1 MTSSYHHGLVALS
14 VLIAFLASYAALDL
28 AGRTRAARGM
38 FRWIWLT
45 GGATAMG
52 LGIWAMHYIGM
63 LAFHVPV
70 PVLYDVPTVIVSL
83 LAAVAASA
91 VALFVVSR
99 NKLTVLSVVTGS
111 IVMGSGIA
119 TMHYVGMAAMRMP
132 AMHHYD
138 GRLVALSV
146 VLAIVISLVALVLT
160 FLSRDDV
167 SANSWR
173 KFGSA
178 VLMGLAVPVMHYT
191 GMAAATFTSAP
202 LMEDTSRAVGISTVG
217 VAGISSVTLMVL
229 GFAILTSMIDRR
241 FSAQTLELES
251 SETRY
256 RMLFERSLAGVYRS
270 TLDGRILDANPACV
284 RMFGYASREEYLAH
298 PASDVWFEPADRGA
312 FVARL
317 IQMKSLANSECRY
330 RRKDGTPVWVLENAT
345 LLEGQ
350 KGEPAIIEGTFI
362 DITTRKD
369 VEQEMRRVK
378 DAAEQANQSKSEFL
392 ANMSHEIRTPM
403 NGIIGMTDLVLDSEL
418 TAEQRDY
425 LSTVRTSADSLLSL
439 LNDIL
444 DFSKIES
451 GKVELEAVP
460 FSPRLSIARTLKPL
474 AVRAQQKGL
483 ELVCD
488 IDAGVPAA
496 VVGDPTRIQQV
507 LTNLVTNALKF
518 TERGRILV
526 AVKEDSRAEGCTR
539 LHVSVTD
546 TGIGIPAEKQ
556 EAIFEAFRQAD
567 GSTTRRFGGTGL
579 GLSISATLV
588 RLMGGRLWVE
598 SEPGAGSTFH
608 FTLALD
614 TADSPESGPVDPR
627 PPRLKVV
634 ASKPSAPGRTHGRVL
649 LVEDNVVN
657 QRVASG
663 LLTRRGHH
671 VTVAENG
678 AEALA
683 RIARETFDLVLMDL
697 QMPVMDGLAATAE
710 IRRREQLTGRHVR
723 IVAMT
728 AHAATSDREQC
739 QAAGMDGFLT
749 KPIDPR
755 LLFAAVEQDGG
766 GIQSAVATRAT
777 FDEDALRHRLSGD
790 DALMTDVIQMFLE
803 DLPVRLAA
811 INDAVS
817 GRDAEALRTAAHA
830 LKGSAGNLSAG
841 ELADAA
847 HVLERVGAESRMDA
861 ADGAWRRLSIEASNV
876 IDALRRHSASAK
888 EPTRCAS

>member
-1 MTSSYHHGLVALS
+1 MASNYNHGLVALS

-28 AGRTRAARGM
+28 AGRTRAARGGL
-38 FRWIWLT
+38 RWIWLT

-70 PVLYDVPTVIVSL
+70 PVLYDGPTVVLSL

-99 NKLTVLSVVTGS
+99 NRLTVASVVTGS

-138 GRLVALSV
+138 TRLVALSV
-146 VLAIVISLVALVLT
+146 ALAIVISMVALILT

-167 SANSWR
+167 RAKSWR
-173 KFGSA
+173 KLWSA
-178 VLMGLAVPVMHYT
+178 ILMGLAVPVMHYT
-191 GMAAATFTSAP
+191 GMAAASFTAAP
-202 LMEDTSRAVGISTVG
+202 MMEDTSRSVGISAVG
-217 VAGISSVTLMVL
+217 VVGISSVTLMVL

-241 FSAQTLELES
+241 LSAQALELES
-251 SETRY
+251 SENRY

-284 RMFGYASREEYLAH
+284 RIFGSASREEHLARH
-298 PASDVWFEPADRGA
+298 ASEVWFEPADRDA

-317 IQMKSLANSECRY
+317 IESKSLANSECRY
-330 RRKDGTPVWVLENAT
+330 RRKDGTAVWVLENAT

-350 KGEPAIIEGTFI
+350 KGEPAVIEGTLI
-362 DITTRKD
+362 DITTRKE

-378 DAAEQANQSKSEFL
+378 EAAEQANQAKSEFL

-403 NGIIGMTDLVLDSEL
+403 NGIIGMTDLVLDTEL
-418 TAEQRDY
+418 TEEQRDH
-425 LSTVRTSADSLLSL
+425 LSTVRTSADTLLSI
-439 LNDIL
+439 LNDVL

-451 GKVELEAVP
+451 GKVEIETVA
-460 FSPRLSIARTLKPL
+460 FSPRAAIANALKPL
-474 AVRAQQKGL
+474 GVHALHKGL
-483 ELVCD
+483 ELTCD
-488 IDAGVPAA
+488 IDSDVPAE

-507 LTNLVTNALKF
+507 VTNLVTNALKF
-518 TERGRILV
+518 TEQGHIRV
-526 AVKEDSRAEGCTR
+526 AVREESRAEGCTK
-539 LHVSVTD
+539 LHVSVAD
-546 TGIGIPAEKQ
+546 TGIGIPREKQ

-614 TADSPESGPVDPR
+614 TADARETRRADPR
-627 PPRLKVV
+627 PLRRDVLES
-634 ASKPSAPGRTHGRVL
+634 ASADACAGASRIL

-663 LLTRRGHH
+663 LLVRRGHH

-678 AEALA
+678 REALA
-683 RIARETFDLVLMDL
+683 RLARETFDLVLMDL

-710 IRRREQLTGRHVR
+710 IRRRERVTGEHVR

-728 AHAATSDREQC
+728 AHAMHSDRERC
-739 QAAGMDGFLT
+739 LAAGMDGFLS
-749 KPIDPR
+749 KPIEPH
-755 LLFAAVEQDGG
+755 LLFAAVEQHGDGVLAPV
-766 GIQSAVATRAT
+766 ITAAT
-777 FDEDALRHRLSGD
+777 FDADALRHRLSGD
-790 DALMTDVIQMFLE
+790 DELMRDVIRMFID
-803 DLPVRLAA
+803 DLPARLSA
-811 INDAVS
+811 INDAVTR
-817 GRDAEALRTAAHA
+817 RDAEALRAAAHA
-830 LKGSAGNLSAG
+830 LKGSAASLSAG
-841 ELADAA
+841 ALSEAA
-847 HVLERVGAESRMDA
+847 HVLERIGAESRMEA
-861 ADGAWRRLSIEASNV
+861 ADGARRLLSVEATSVIEMLQRYCAT
-876 IDALRRHSASAK
+876 
-888 EPTRCAS
+888 EPLSCAS